1 MDLTQL
7 QAELR
12 AVERKM
18 SELQAE
24 IEKMKPRP
32 ENEVKQ
38 DYAKIEQTA
47 KRNPISIPML
57 KNAGEYEKKSYL
69 SGLSF
74 LAFARQPHDT
84 DRLLYLSELAAGMN
98 VPAKPEELVK
108 MGMRVNENSLDGI
121 CDAVRKYRY
130 SFVLDALVLANIHG
144 QARAFTLESIAD
156 MARLL
161 GCSQEDMRITA
172 QIAKCTLTDN
182 FDALDKIPPAQAA
195 EYAADFKGRI
205 SENWLKTKRR
215 LQDDSSLK
223 PASISFA
230 MALVAI
236 SLSRVKNEKTKAA
249 GSFVNRGEELVSFDF
264 NKGETEH
271 PLRMVADTSGCFYT
285 IKRSGKVKQKDGSY
299 HSWKKTYYYVV
310 SPFDDL
316 DALEKWHDKQ
326 HPHPEK
332 E

>member
-12 AVERKM
+12 TVEHKM

-32 ENEVKQ
+32 ENEVEQ

-74 LAFARQPHDT
+74 LAFAGRPHDT
-84 DRLLYLSELAAGMN
+84 DRLLYLTELAAGMGA
-98 VPAKPEELVK
+98 PAKPEELIK
-108 MGMRVNENSLDGI
+108 MGMRVNDNSLEGI
-121 CDAVRKYRY
+121 CDAVRKYRC
-130 SFVLDALVLANIHG
+130 SFIMDALVLANIHG
-144 QARAFTLESIAD
+144 QARASTLEKTAN
-156 MARLL
+156 MARIL
-161 GCSQEDMRITA
+161 GCSQEDMHITA

-182 FDALDKIPPAQAA
+182 FDALDKIPLAQAA

-205 SENWLKTKRR
+205 PENWLKTRRR
-215 LQDDSSLK
+215 LQDDSTLK
-223 PASISFA
+223 PADIFFA
-230 MALVAI
+230 MALAI
-236 SLSRVKNEKTKAA
+236 GLGRVKNEKTKAA
-249 GSFVNRGEELVSFDF
+249 GSFVNRGEELVSFNF
-264 NKGETEH
+264 NKGETQH
-271 PLRMVADTSGCFYT
+271 HLQMVADTSGCFYT
-285 IKRSGKVKQKDGSY
+285 IKRSGKVKQEDGSY

>member
-12 AVERKM
+12 TVEHKM

-32 ENEVKQ
+32 ENEVEQ

-74 LAFARQPHDT
+74 LAFAGRSHDT
-84 DRLLYLSELAAGMN
+84 DRLLYLTELAAGMGA
-98 VPAKPEELVK
+98 PAKPEELIK
-108 MGMRVNENSLDGI
+108 MGMRVNDNSLEGI
-121 CDAVRKYRY
+121 CDAVRKYRC
-130 SFVLDALVLANIHG
+130 SFIMDALVLANIHG
-144 QARAFTLESIAD
+144 QARASTLEKTVN
-156 MARLL
+156 MARIL
-161 GCSQEDMRITA
+161 GCSQEDMHITA

-182 FDALDKIPPAQAA
+182 FDALDKIPLAQAA

-205 SENWLKTKRR
+205 PENWLKTRRR
-215 LQDDSSLK
+215 LQDDSLLREPVFTEK
-223 PASISFA
+223 
-230 MALVAI
+230 V
-236 SLSRVKNEKTKAA
+236 NEKVKTA
-249 GSFVNRGEELVSFDF
+249 SSLVSEEEILIAYDYEPKNSIFARSF
-264 NKGETEH
+264 GAKPGHCE
-271 PLRMVADTSGCFYT
+271 MVANANGRFYT
-285 IKRSGKVKQKDGSY
+285 IKRSGKVKQEDGSY